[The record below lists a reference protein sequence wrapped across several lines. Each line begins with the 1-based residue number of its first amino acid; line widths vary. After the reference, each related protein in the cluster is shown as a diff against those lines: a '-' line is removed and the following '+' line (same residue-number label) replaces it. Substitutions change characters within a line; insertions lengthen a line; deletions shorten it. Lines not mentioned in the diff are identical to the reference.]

1 MSLRE
6 TSPNVTVIEN
16 MQERLVEAA
25 IFAKEKIRNE
35 EIEDIMP
42 AIEIKN
48 ESDCSI
54 IIQNSVDEQRGKEY
68 FFIYRN
74 SSPLIGLPKN
84 KYRRIYFCNLRNCR
98 IFVKCKLAWIMFK
111 NCVDCHISLKSSIIG
126 MAEFFKCTNTN
137 INIRIPAEDNP
148 PRFITRIEEC
158 KDFNIY
164 QNNDSLVYIVKL
176 SVNITG
182 TITDPQTNERQSNY
196 NLGKLVW
203 DTQEQNLFC
212 LSRAEGFA
220 MVPIQYALNNLS
232 HHIMTK
238 TPEESDIV
246 DESTIDLSI
255 FGSTPPI
262 KNYWSTEK

>member
-1 MSLRE
+1 MSSQNGNE
-6 TSPNVTVIEN
+6 SSVTVIEN

-25 IFAKEKIRNE
+25 LFAKEKIRE
-35 EIEDIMP
+35 KGIEDLRP

-54 IIQNSVDEQRGKEY
+54 IIQNSVDEQNGEEY

-84 KYRRIYFCNLRNCR
+84 KYRRIYFCNLKNCR
-98 IFVKCKLAWIMFK
+98 IFVKCKLAWVMFK
-111 NCVDCHISLKSSIIG
+111 NCVDCNISLKSGIIG

-137 INIRIPAEDNP
+137 INIKIPAENNP

-164 QNNDSLVYIVKL
+164 QNNDALVYIVKL
-176 SVNITG
+176 SVNVFG
-182 TITDPQTNERQSNY
+182 TITDPLTNERQSNY

-203 DTQEQNLFC
+203 NTQEQNLFC
-212 LSRAEGFA
+212 LSRVEGFA
-220 MVPIQYALNNLS
+220 MVPIQYALNDLS

-238 TPEESDIV
+238 TLEESDVV
-246 DESTIDLSI
+246 DGLSVD

-262 KNYWSTEK
+262 SLQKNEI